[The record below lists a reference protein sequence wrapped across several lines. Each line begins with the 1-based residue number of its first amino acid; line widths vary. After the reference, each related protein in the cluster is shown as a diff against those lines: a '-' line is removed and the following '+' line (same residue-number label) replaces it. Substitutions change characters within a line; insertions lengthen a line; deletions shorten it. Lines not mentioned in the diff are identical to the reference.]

1 MFFVALA
8 SVLVWT
14 GGHAATPFQGD
25 HVLGKEKADAERCL
39 ECHVERK
46 PGLNPV
52 TGQESMFS
60 ALNGQF
66 PEYMLKQM
74 QDFKSGAR
82 KSDQMALVSRI
93 VPDEDLGDILAY
105 FASLPRVKAPGQGQ
119 GDGRHDAAQRLFQQG
134 DPSRGVI
141 ACASCHGEA
150 GRGLSAAQG
159 PVLGGQDQKYL
170 TQQLLDWRSGFRRNS
185 GDAVMANSV
194 KSLNDAEIQALA
206 AYLAV
211 Q

>member
-1 MFFVALA
+1 MFFVALTSALMWA
-8 SVLVWT
+8 SS
-14 GGHAATPFQGD
+14 HAATPFQGD
-25 HVLGKEKADAERCL
+25 PVLGKEKADAERCL

-60 ALNGQF
+60 SLNGQF

-105 FASLPRVKAPGQGQ
+105 FASLPRAKAPGQGS
-119 GDGRHDAAQRLFQQG
+119 HDVARRLFQQG

-150 GRGLSAAQG
+150 GKGLGAAQG

-194 KSLNDAEIQALA
+194 KTLNDAEIQALA
-206 AYLAV
+206 AYLAA